1 MNCIN
6 IKQLNLSNEMRML
19 WEQHVYWTRLLII
32 SILNNLKDL
41 KETEKRLLR
50 NPVDMGRVYGRFYGP
65 VVQREVTKLITEHL
79 EIGGQLI
86 TASKNNNKEEFNIN
100 LLKICFIVAYFI
112 FYHYPFSYC
121 LHNVLLFE

>member
-1 MNCIN
+1 
-6 IKQLNLSNEMRML
+6 
-19 WEQHVYWTRLLII
+19 
-32 SILNNLKDL
+32 
-41 KETEKRLLR
+41 
-50 NPVDMGRVYGRFYGP
+50 MGRVYGRFYGP

-112 FYHYPFSYC
+112 FYHYPFSYYF
-121 LHNVLLFE
+121 HNVLLFE